1 MAVSSDFD
9 LEWKRL
15 SEQLDVVERH
25 AATTEE
31 RARVLRLKQAL
42 SGSDVLGALCHD
54 LKDPLAAILMGS
66 ALLKKQAE
74 ASRAVGALVNAAN
87 RLDRIV
93 MNTRDLDALR
103 RGSLVA
109 QLRKLPVASVIQ
121 PHVERMRAGAAAKNV
136 TLAVDAVE
144 VWALGD
150 SNATARIVDELL
162 DNAIG
167 FAPAGSAVQVTVASE
182 RARNAVLVHFDDEG
196 AGIDAEHLPFAF
208 DEARN
213 RSHRPR
219 RGAGRGLPIAA
230 AYAELQGGSLELSTR
245 SPRGFRATLV
255 MKVAP

>member
-15 SEQLDVVERH
+15 SDQLDVVERH

-31 RARVLRLKQAL
+31 RARVLQLKQAL
-42 SGSDVLGALCHD
+42 AGSDVLGALCHD

-74 ASRAVGALVNAAN
+74 ASRAVNALVSAAH

-93 MNTRDLDALR
+93 TNTRDLDALR

-121 PHVERMRAGAAAKNV
+121 PHAERMRDVAGAKNV
-136 TLAVDAVE
+136 KVAVDAAE

-150 SNATARIVDELL
+150 SHATARIFDELL

-167 FAPAGSAVQVTVASE
+167 FSPEGGTVRVTVALE
-182 RARNAVLVHFDDEG
+182 KDRHVVLVHFDDEG
-196 AGIDAEHLPFAF
+196 PGIDAEHLPFAF
-208 DEARN
+208 DEAKN
-213 RSHRPR
+213 RTHRPR

-230 AYAELQGGSLELSTR
+230 AYAALQGGSLELSTCA
-245 SPRGFRATLV
+245 PQGLRATLV
-255 MKVAP
+255 MNPVP